1 MTAANGNVVTV
12 PLVKCK
18 PYRPD
23 NDGTLR
29 SSTWGI
35 ALSLRVSRLICESRP
50 IVGMAIL
57 TALTLTGCAQ
67 HAAEDP
73 AQASYLARPY
83 EQNMTSGDAEEK
95 QDLYKAQASF
105 ARKAYGLA
113 EKHFRAAI
121 EQDRDDAE
129 AWIGLAASYDQLARY
144 DLADR
149 AYSRLEQLKVD
160 RAVVLNNRGYS
171 HILRGDYPGARR
183 YLLKAQKI
191 SPDDV
196 RITRNIAL
204 LDDKQSKRVSGPRFK

>member
-1 MTAANGNVVTV
+1 
-12 PLVKCK
+12 
-18 PYRPD
+18 
-23 NDGTLR
+23 
-29 SSTWGI
+29 
-35 ALSLRVSRLICESRP
+35 
-50 IVGMAIL
+50 
-57 TALTLTGCAQ
+57 
-67 HAAEDP
+67 
-73 AQASYLARPY
+73 
-83 EQNMTSGDAEEK
+83 MTSGDAEEK
-95 QDLYKAQASF
+95 QELYKEQASF